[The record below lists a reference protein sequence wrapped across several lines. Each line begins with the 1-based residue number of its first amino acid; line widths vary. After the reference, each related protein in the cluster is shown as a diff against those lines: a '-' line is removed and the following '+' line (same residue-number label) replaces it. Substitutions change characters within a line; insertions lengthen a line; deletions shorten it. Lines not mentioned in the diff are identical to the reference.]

1 MSLIGI
7 GLHLIISSCAS
18 SVSHLS
24 KILVLWLTWSTGRT
38 PTATGTVESTRKC
51 HRSRS
56 IEHIKSLGFRNRDIH
71 WISICSHGSHKLKHL
86 LLLSKLFLLGRRI
99 RTSWFISHIHGNV
112 LLLLRLVLMATGT
125 AFVTA
130 TVVAQIDQFRYFGRR
145 VFANILRILA
155 NGIISSLPAIAG
167 CVGIVA
173 EKIAQMAMMLLLLL
187 LLRLT
192 GL

>member
-1 MSLIGI
+1 
-7 GLHLIISSCAS
+7 
-18 SVSHLS
+18 
-24 KILVLWLTWSTGRT
+24 
-38 PTATGTVESTRKC
+38 
-51 HRSRS
+51 
-56 IEHIKSLGFRNRDIH
+56 
-71 WISICSHGSHKLKHL
+71 
-86 LLLSKLFLLGRRI
+86 
-99 RTSWFISHIHGNV
+99 
-112 LLLLRLVLMATGT
+112 MATGT